1 MKPLKQLTEVQHKQ
15 RKLAEGSVDKT
26 ARGLSDWRAAEAKS
40 KKQSHQ
46 CARDN
51 EKLQDALLDVR
62 YEVYGKSEQCV
73 LLTDYVDLIVTD

>member
-1 MKPLKQLTEVQHKQ
+1 M
-15 RKLAEGSVDKT
+15 DKT

-62 YEVYGKSEQCV
+62 YEEVHTKSEQCV
-73 LLTDYVDLIVTD
+73 LLTDS

>member
-1 MKPLKQLTEVQHKQ
+1 MTDDIVKPLKQLTESQHKQ
-15 RKLAEGSVDKT
+15 RKVAENAVDKT
-26 ARGLSDWRAAEAKS
+26 GRGLGDWRAAEAKS

-62 YEVYGKSEQCV
+62 FE
-73 LLTDYVDLIVTD
+73 I